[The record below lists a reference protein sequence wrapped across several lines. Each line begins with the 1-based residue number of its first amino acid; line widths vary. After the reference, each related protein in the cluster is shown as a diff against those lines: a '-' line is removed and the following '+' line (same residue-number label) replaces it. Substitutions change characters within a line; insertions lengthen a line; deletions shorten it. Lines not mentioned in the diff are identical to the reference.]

1 VFRAWKPATPGAR
14 VRGDPWRGA
23 AKPLRAS
30 DARAAFLRLER
41 SPSDW
46 NRQLTVSFR
55 RKPES
60 ITTGDGGI
68 EPFYRHPSQLDPGL
82 RRDDTEMISWM
93 ISHLLQAKRRGFT
106 VPGRCIQC

>member
-1 VFRAWKPATPGAR
+1 MEAGHARGAGSR
-14 VRGDPWRGA
+14 RPWRGA

-55 RKPES
+55 RKTES
-60 ITTGDGGI
+60 ITTGTAALS
-68 EPFYRHPSQLDPGL
+68 PFYRHPSLWIPACAGMT
-82 RRDDTEMISWM
+82 RR
-93 ISHLLQAKRRGFT
+93 
-106 VPGRCIQC
+106 